1 MAAGNNT
8 AADYSDWMKSLP
20 ESLHSI
26 PLNHLAIPG
35 THDSFTFHLDESG
48 SVATGAPGAVQG
60 LATVF
65 GSLAK
70 KIISNWSKTQ
80 SLGVDAQL
88 KAGVRYFDIRVSGR
102 PGSSELF
109 IVHGL
114 YGPTVESCMESLATF
129 LDEHCCEIVL
139 LDFNHFYDMD
149 SAAHDRLIKALID
162 RFSSKMCPVMDMSE
176 LTLEM
181 MWSAGLQL
189 IVFYHCD
196 AACQRHFQ
204 LWPGACIP
212 APWHETFSCP
222 ALLSA
227 VDRELS
233 TRQTSCTSFHVMQG
247 VFTPDSGFIVSHL
260 GQKLLDTLAGQ
271 ALDSFL
277 DWLRYQKCGPGGINI
292 VTVDFVELTQLVP
305 ILLRMNQTMA
315 DCLTVTGSS
324 S

>member
-1 MAAGNNT
+1 MLFLTTLRSGALIC
-8 AADYSDWMKSLP
+8 YHRHPISLLVP
-20 ESLHSI
+20 PKAE
-26 PLNHLAIPG
+26 N
-35 THDSFTFHLDESG
+35 
-48 SVATGAPGAVQG
+48 VATPLHLIHWAVDVG
-60 LATVF
+60 
-65 GSLAK
+65 
-70 KIISNWSKTQ
+70 
-80 SLGVDAQL
+80 
-88 KAGVRYFDIRVSGR
+88 
-102 PGSSELF
+102 
-109 IVHGL
+109 
-114 YGPTVESCMESLATF
+114 
-129 LDEHCCEIVL
+129 
-139 LDFNHFYDMD
+139 
-149 SAAHDRLIKALID
+149 

-233 TRQTSCTSFHVMQG
+233 TRQTSRTSFHVMQG

-271 ALDSFL
+271 ALDPFL